1 MKILP
6 FDFEEVCRCFP
17 GYSAEEQAL
26 VYGAV
31 GGTPQ
36 YLLQIDDRLS
46 VAENIKNTFLDPTS
60 ALFEE
65 PENLLKQ
72 EVREPALYNAIISAI
87 ANGASRLSEISSKVG
102 ENTNVC
108 AAYLKNLLGLGLVQ
122 KEIPYGDQASRKAV
136 YAISDNLFRFWYR
149 FVPQNSSIIS
159 RGAKELAFQ
168 RIEPYLSEY
177 MGNVFEQ
184 ICMQYLWKL
193 LLAGRSP
200 VFFSELGRWWGTDP
214 REKKQTEIDI
224 MGVQDK
230 TTALFGECRW
240 TNEKVDQ
247 GVLKTLVS
255 RSQLFSY
262 TEVHLFLFAKTGF
275 TQGCREMA
283 ETLDHVSL
291 ISFTE
296 MMELF
301 REPQV

>member
-1 MKILP
+1 
-6 FDFEEVCRCFP
+6 
-17 GYSAEEQAL
+17 
-26 VYGAV
+26 
-31 GGTPQ
+31 
-36 YLLQIDDRLS
+36 
-46 VAENIKNTFLDPTS
+46 
-60 ALFEE
+60 
-65 PENLLKQ
+65 
-72 EVREPALYNAIISAI
+72 
-87 ANGASRLSEISSKVG
+87 
-102 ENTNVC
+102 
-108 AAYLKNLLGLGLVQ
+108 
-122 KEIPYGDQASRKAV
+122 
-136 YAISDNLFRFWYR
+136 
-149 FVPQNSSIIS
+149 
-159 RGAKELAFQ
+159 
-168 RIEPYLSEY
+168 

-184 ICMQYLWKL
+184 ICIQYLWKL

-230 TTALFGECRW
+230 TTALFGECKW

-247 GVLKTLVS
+247 SVLKTLVS